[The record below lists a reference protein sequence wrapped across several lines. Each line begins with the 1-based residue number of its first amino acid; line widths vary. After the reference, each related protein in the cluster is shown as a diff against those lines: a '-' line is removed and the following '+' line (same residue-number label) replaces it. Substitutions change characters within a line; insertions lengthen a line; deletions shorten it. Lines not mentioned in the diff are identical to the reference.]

1 MAENKRNKKLKEK
14 FEGEGKT
21 PNRFSKNP
29 ISDKRKAN
37 QRLAPASGKKGAT
50 MTQKEY
56 EKAVIDQENYSLG
69 YKQGLREQKNYM
81 SPFNTFARKAQGRG
95 MFVDKNNM
103 RAMPGLSE
111 GDPKQK
117 NLSPSRQGRL
127 QARDDVS
134 KNPTNMKTGGTTK
147 GMFGKAK
154 KAILGRNMGGSTN
167 KNARDGLALRGTTK
181 AVYRD

>member
-81 SPFNTFARKAQGRG
+81 NPFSKFFRKAGALG
-95 MFVDKNNM
+95 MYMDDNRM

-117 NLSPSRQGRL
+117 NFSPSRQGRL

-134 KNPTNMKTGGTTK
+134 KNPTNMKTGGTTSKKSRDGMAIK
-147 GMFGKAK
+147 GLTKAK
-154 KAILGRNMGGSTN
+154 
-167 KNARDGLALRGTTK
+167 
-181 AVYRD
+181 